1 MKGDNAVQKLERL
14 EEKIKGVDAKL
25 LARPPSPVKS
35 NSSHSTPLSAP
46 LRPLGEN
53 TTAFPRGQV
62 NQATAGNTPNTHQIQ
77 YSHPSSNGSVGSQ
90 TSHQSAPLPRPAV
103 PYVST
108 SPALPV
114 GQQTMMGSLSS
125 PSYMNPTKTSGPRG
139 APLNRSQTTR
149 Y

>member
-1 MKGDNAVQKLERL
+1 MKGDNVVQKLERL
-14 EEKIKGVDAKL
+14 EDKIKGVDVKL

-35 NSSHSTPLSAP
+35 NASHSTTLSAP
-46 LRPLGEN
+46 SRPQGEN
-53 TTAFPRGQV
+53 TTAIPRGQV
-62 NQATAGNTPNTHQIQ
+62 IGNTPNTYHNQ

-103 PYVST
+103 PHVSA
-108 SPALPV
+108 SPALPA
-114 GQQTMMGSLSS
+114 GQQTMMGRISS